1 MKVKIKENKT
11 PEPKYSDYQ
20 LDDMETDRMMV
31 KLLDEILG
39 QLKVLNLSITDADS
53 SGESEFEKA
62 MADLTVA
69 EGYKKEEVPENPL
82 GRSDIPLNKAQSVFR
97 SSEKT
102 YSIGRGYVRVKWGL
116 DAKWTMNLK
125 KNTEQNVSML
135 TVEQDGIHFTTKKP
149 YLKKHTIRMDMKF
162 VKVDPEGKYMDL
174 PGWHPAMR
182 GIANEHGDLLD
193 TEGKTVAT
201 REEQV
206 KLSRAYMKWP
216 KVPQY
221 RREQLEMIEDII
233 VETLKEMM
241 NET

>member
-1 MKVKIKENKT
+1 MKVKIKENKR

-20 LDDMETDRMMV
+20 LDDMETDRIMV

-39 QLKVLNLSITDADS
+39 QLKVLNLTMTDADTS
-53 SGESEFEKA
+53 AESEFEKA
-62 MADLTVA
+62 AAELSVA
-69 EGYKKEEVPENPL
+69 EGRDYEKPPENPK
-82 GRSDIPLNKAQSVFR
+82 GRSEIPLNKAQSVFR

-102 YSIGRGYVRVKWGL
+102 YSIARGYVRVKWGL
-116 DAKWTMNLK
+116 NASWTMNLK
-125 KNTEQNVSML
+125 KNTEKNVSML
-135 TVEQDGIHFTTKKP
+135 EIDQDGIHFTTKKP
-149 YLKKHTIRMDMKF
+149 HVKKHTIRMDMKF

-174 PGWHPAMR
+174 PGWHPALKL
-182 GIANEHGDLLD
+182 IANEHGDLLD

-221 RREQLEMIEDII
+221 RREQLEMIEDVI